1 MSFVIKPMTLECIND
16 VIEISNL
23 SFPISWSKTS
33 FLNEIKNP
41 LAHYLVAKDDEKI
54 IGFIGAWSI
63 IDEAHIT
70 NIAVHP
76 NYRRQGVGD
85 LLIGGLFCL
94 SNELNLIALTLE
106 VRASNIPAQ
115 NLYKKHGF
123 VEEGIRKKYYEDNG
137 EDAIIMWKK

>member
-1 MSFVIKPMTLECIND
+1 MDFSIKSMTLECIND

-23 SFPISWSKTS
+23 SFPVAWSETS

-41 LAHYLVAKDDEKI
+41 LAHYLVAKAGEKV

-76 NYRRQGVGD
+76 NYRKQGVGD
-85 LLIGGLFCL
+85 LLIEGLFCL

-123 VEEGIRKKYYEDNG
+123 VEEGIRKKYYEDNN
-137 EDAIIMWKK
+137 EDAIIMWKR